1 MSICYTIRESQRAKY
16 VSLKVSAS
24 GKLEVVIPFGFDQS
38 RIPSLIQQKQS
49 WIDRVTQRQQPV
61 VPALP
66 DQILLPAIAQTW
78 QVEYAPTALTGVK
91 IRQKSR
97 GLLLSGKVD
106 DQAACQFA
114 LQQWVAAQARTHLVP
129 WLRKVSREVELP
141 FAVATI
147 RQQKTLWGSCSG
159 QKNIS
164 LNCKLLF
171 LPEAIVRY
179 IMIHE
184 LCHTVHMNHS
194 AQFWA
199 LVGRHEPT
207 YRHLVATLREQRHLV
222 PTWMED
228 R

>member
-61 VPALP
+61 APALP
-66 DQILLPAIAQTW
+66 DQILLPAIGQTW

-97 GLLLSGKVD
+97 GLLLLSGKVD
-106 DQAACQFA
+106 DRAVCQFA

-159 QKNIS
+159 QKTSASIASCCFCQRRSSAIS
-164 LNCKLLF
+164 
-171 LPEAIVRY
+171 
-179 IMIHE
+179 
-184 LCHTVHMNHS
+184 
-194 AQFWA
+194 
-199 LVGRHEPT
+199 
-207 YRHLVATLREQRHLV
+207 
-222 PTWMED
+222 
-228 R
+228 